1 MSGVSWREAPKWS
14 WESEGSGEILWRKGL
29 WSHVRC
35 SPNSSG
41 IQLEKPQSG
50 YLEKSR
56 LQKVFNKM
64 EPFIKRILM
73 KDQKDEQCRFI
84 FTAMFDHIYQGCQ

>member
-1 MSGVSWREAPKWS
+1 
-14 WESEGSGEILWRKGL
+14 
-29 WSHVRC
+29 
-35 SPNSSG
+35 
-41 IQLEKPQSG
+41 LEKPQSG

-56 LQKVFNKM
+56 LQKVFNKI
-64 EPFIKRILM
+64 EPFIERILM